1 MDRILKQADVQKA
14 LDKAYEK
21 YKDISEGKN
30 DELVSDAPAAFG
42 ISIVLTDGRVFEKG
56 DTGKASPLGRIA
68 LVPSHVLVLS
78 QNTPEQLVD
87 KAGACA
93 CKCKRDAM
101 PDIPVSPHGVRAVSV
116 ISPQGDSDGKYDI
129 MIDNIEDLAGSGL
142 VFDDRLYEQ
151 LKQKV
156 TDSNTINKIAAAG
169 YTLYDDADI
178 AVDLYIRLAS
188 LTVTTSQLATMGAT
202 IAADGRNPVTHKEV
216 FDGKIAANV
225 TATMARGIHHA
236 SRAWMMTVGMPAAN
250 SFGGAILAILPGFGA
265 IAAYSPALDDNGVS
279 IKAAKTIYE
288 IAKELQL
295 NVFASARVSVEK

>member
-1 MDRILKQADVQKA
+1 MDRILKHADVQKA
-14 LDKAYEK
+14 IDKAYEK
-21 YKDISEGKN
+21 YKGLNNGKK
-30 DELVSDAPAAFG
+30 DELMSAAPDAFG
-42 ISIVLTDGRVFEKG
+42 ISIVLSDGRMFKKG
-56 DTGKASPLGRIA
+56 DADSASPLGRIA
-68 LVPSHVLVLS
+68 LVPSHVLALS
-78 QNTPEQLVD
+78 QNTPEQLVQ
-87 KAGACA
+87 KAGVCA
-93 CKCKRDAM
+93 CKCQKGTR

-142 VFDDRLYEQ
+142 VFDDKLYER

-156 TDSNTINKIAAAG
+156 ADSNTINKIAAAG

-188 LTVTTSQLATMGAT
+188 LTVTATQLAIMGAT
-202 IAADGRNPVTHKEV
+202 IAADGRNPVTHKDV
-216 FDGKIAANV
+216 FDGRIAANV
-225 TATMARGIHHA
+225 TATMARGVHREG
-236 SRAWMMTVGMPAAN
+236 RAWMMTVGLPGAN

-279 IKAAKTIYE
+279 VKAAKAIYE
-288 IAKELQL
+288 IAKDLQL